1 MYNSENKF
9 FVRKGIVNIVILAV
23 CVLLAA
29 ACGSEK
35 AIKKGDQYA
44 AVLEYYEAAKEHKN
58 GFLLSLLYNNWKNGF
73 LFYMDK

>member
-1 MYNSENKF
+1 MYNSDNKF

-23 CVLLAA
+23 CALLAA

-44 AVLEYYEAAKEHKN
+44 AVMEYYEAAREYKN
-58 GFLLSLLYNNWKNGF
+58 GYRKIAP
-73 LFYMDK
+73 K